1 MRAIII
7 AGGLGTRLRPL
18 TYNTPKIVVPLVNQP
33 FIFYMVDLLLR
44 HGVCEIVLN
53 LHYLSDKVH
62 EVIGEL
68 EKKGAKIFISL
79 EKDPLGTAG
88 AVKNAEEYFTDEPM
102 VVLNGDILTDLDI
115 SAMVKMHREKQA
127 RVTVSLAKV
136 EDPRAYGLIVL
147 DQAGRISRFIEKP
160 ASHQIIAN
168 TINAGTYIIDPKIF
182 VNIPKSKFFMF
193 ERDVFP
199 QLLAAGEPLYGYTS
213 DAYWLDCGTPQKYFI
228 AHRDILHQD
237 VEAKIFGHKTERGVY
252 LGEGVLLDKS
262 DKVLGPSVLGN
273 HVKVGAGT
281 YVQEL
286 VCLGDNVEVG
296 ENCNLERAVVWKGT
310 KIGND
315 VRIRGALI
323 GNECIIEDHVSIG
336 PGMILADG
344 TIVKKGSILG
354 YYVGWQD

>member
-44 HGVCEIVLN
+44 HGIHEIVLN

-62 EVIGEL
+62 EVIDAL
-68 EKKGAKIFISL
+68 EKRGAKIFISL

-88 AVKNAEEYFTDEPM
+88 AVKNAQEYFTDEPL

-115 SAMVKMHREKQA
+115 SAMIKMHREKRA
-127 RVTVSLAKV
+127 AVTIALTRV
-136 EDPRAYGLIVL
+136 EDPRAFGLVVL
-147 DQAGRISRFIEKP
+147 DEEGRILKFIEKP
-160 ASHQIIAN
+160 ASHQIVAN
-168 TINAGTYIIDPKIF
+168 TINAGTYILDPKIF
-182 VNIPKSKFFMF
+182 ADVPQNKFFMF

-199 QLLAAGEPLYGYTS
+199 ALLEKGEAIFGFAS

-228 AHRDILHQD
+228 AHRDILHGD
-237 VEAKIFGHKTERGVY
+237 IKVNLFGRKTERGVY

-273 HVKVGAGT
+273 HVKIGSGT
-281 YVQEL
+281 YIQEL
-286 VCLGDNVEVG
+286 VSLGDNVEIG
-296 ENCNLERAVVWKGT
+296 ANCNLERAPK
-310 KIGND
+310 
-315 VRIRGALI
+315 
-323 GNECIIEDHVSIG
+323 
-336 PGMILADG
+336 LAM
-344 TIVKKGSILG
+344 T
-354 YYVGWQD
+354 